1 MIAATKAFRQ
11 PVGAWFVL
19 VDEWQN
25 ALKPLGLKGF
35 EPAIITAPDP
45 MAIAEFT
52 QLGNCRFQPMTPKGS
67 VSQEIVAKG
76 SRSAP

>member
-1 MIAATKAFRQ
+1 MIASTKAFRQ

-25 ALKPLGLKGF
+25 AFKPLGLKGF

-45 MAIAEFT
+45 MAIAKFT
-52 QLGNCRFQPMTPKGS
+52 QLCNRRFQAMSPKGC
-67 VSQEIVAKG
+67 VAQEIVAKW